1 MSTFV
6 RDANRP
12 NLLQV
17 VLSLNAGG
25 TERLV
30 VDMTLALNE
39 HANIAV
45 VCLDERG
52 TWAER
57 LRDQGVQVEVLGR
70 KPGFDASL
78 VGGIRRIVKDIH
90 KPAIHCHHYTPFIY
104 GGLASLTMP
113 GSKLVYTEHGRY
125 GDGPPSLKRRFA
137 NQLFGRMPGRFF
149 AVSHDLRHHL
159 VGEGIPTAKLEV
171 NHNGID
177 PGAVTT
183 VQARNEIRNDLGL
196 HRDDWVVGTVTR
208 LDPVKDLQVLI
219 AAAAQLKDRAPKL
232 KLVFV
237 GDGPERQGLEAAVEA
252 QGLTQRV
259 MFLGHRDDARRLM
272 AGFDLY
278 FNCSVIEGI
287 SVTILEALSAG
298 LAVAASRVGGTPEIL
313 GDDEYGLMF
322 ESRSPDAAAKA
333 LLSLYDNE
341 SQRQQLMAR
350 ARPRIDAAFSVET
363 MLRKYTDAYGW

>member
-1 MSTFV
+1 MPPLHFHLRGPGIIDDPWLKARLYRTRAV
-6 RDANRP
+6 WRRP
-12 NLLQV
+12 
-17 VLSLNAGG
+17 
-25 TERLV
+25 
-30 VDMTLALNE
+30 TLAQKTICQSTVR
-39 HANIAV
+39 AYA
-45 VCLDERG
+45 
-52 TWAER
+52 
-57 LRDQGVQVEVLGR
+57 
-70 KPGFDASL
+70 
-78 VGGIRRIVKDIH
+78 
-90 KPAIHCHHYTPFIY
+90 
-104 GGLASLTMP
+104 
-113 GSKLVYTEHGRY
+113 
-125 GDGPPSLKRRFA
+125 
-137 NQLFGRMPGRFF
+137 GRFF

-183 VQARNEIRNDLGL
+183 VQARNEIRNELGL
-196 HRDDWVVGTVTR
+196 HRDDWVVGTVAR

-287 SVTILEALSAG
+287 SVTILEALAAG

>member
-1 MSTFV
+1 M
-6 RDANRP
+6 
-12 NLLQV
+12 
-17 VLSLNAGG
+17 
-25 TERLV
+25 
-30 VDMTLALNE
+30 
-39 HANIAV
+39 
-45 VCLDERG
+45 
-52 TWAER
+52 
-57 LRDQGVQVEVLGR
+57 
-70 KPGFDASL
+70 
-78 VGGIRRIVKDIH
+78 
-90 KPAIHCHHYTPFIY
+90 
-104 GGLASLTMP
+104 
-113 GSKLVYTEHGRY
+113 
-125 GDGPPSLKRRFA
+125 
-137 NQLFGRMPGRFF
+137 
-149 AVSHDLRHHL
+149 
-159 VGEGIPTAKLEV
+159 
-171 NHNGID
+171 
-177 PGAVTT
+177 
-183 VQARNEIRNDLGL
+183 
-196 HRDDWVVGTVTR
+196 
-208 LDPVKDLQVLI
+208 KDLQVLI

-237 GDGPERQGLEAAVEA
+237 GDGPSDKVLEAAVEA

-350 ARPRIDAAFSVET
+350 ARPGDRCSV
-363 MLRKYTDAYGW
+363 LCRDDVA